1 MSPDSPN
8 FYDSAPTVVIDR
20 AEVLL
25 RTGLKK
31 STMYT
36 LIKRGEF
43 VRQIQLTDATVGWNS
58 AEVEDWIQRRMAL
71 RYAQRA
77 TVPLGANEVPAIK
90 AQYVG
95 CSQSDGGPT
104 KCWPVILNGQ
114 KVKKLTGQE
123 LTQMRAGNT
132 QPFYDSA
139 TGRLW
144 VCVLQIDLQ
153 NPPPPNATP

>member
-71 RYAQRA
+71 RNGTRA
-77 TVPLGANEVPAIK
+77 IVPPRANEVPAIK
-90 AQYVG
+90 AQNVG
-95 CSQSDGGPT
+95 RAKSDDTPRAG
-104 KCWPVILNGQ
+104 WPVMLSVQ
-114 KVKKLTGQE
+114 QVRKLTGRE
-123 LTQMRAGNT
+123 LSQMKAGDT

-144 VCVLQIDLQ
+144 VCVLEVDSQDHRGTAQ
-153 NPPPPNATP
+153 